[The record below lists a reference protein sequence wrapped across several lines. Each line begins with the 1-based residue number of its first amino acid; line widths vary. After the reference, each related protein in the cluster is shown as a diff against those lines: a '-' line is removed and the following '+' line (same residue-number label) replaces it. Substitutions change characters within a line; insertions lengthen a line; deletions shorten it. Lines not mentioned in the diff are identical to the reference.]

1 MPRNVNPT
9 DQSNRAKQPRPN
21 GYGTRGAH
29 SNPLTVAAAPV
40 LDNVDNLVFSEELV
54 RARQCPS
61 DKTFDIP
68 PEFAANYKPLV
79 AQLIHAGGTDPN
91 NNAPQLMR
99 NLANTLEPAIHI
111 ESYPSLQ
118 DDALLNETIGDGT
131 ISYGQLAKFPGV
143 PDLSLRPPVSSPA
156 PEAFMMFEVPSIDDG
171 KKTTAGTRKF
181 VQAPPSHG
189 GHYYEVVLPQSLQ
202 DKVIVE
208 FEIDVGEGESYGL
221 TYYAHL
227 RLGRRTQ
234 EQIYINGQ
242 VKKERVILLTVGH
255 CDANGKRTS
264 HGTVAVAGKE
274 LAARLF
280 DENKWRFA
288 PVGDVAR
295 DVEPQNDDEI
305 TSVNK
310 YEFSICA
317 DQLCY
322 RASQGKDDSP
332 FLNLANFSIPQV
344 MALYQFAETG
354 YDPMVKLLCRLRM
367 RPSAAQRDQVFY
379 LASTDENRSPLL
391 DQYTVLDVEVL
402 VKYTALKTHQE
413 VNAAF
418 ATTYSGLQCF
428 EFTPALFQHFLGS
441 MPVPLPSAVIV
452 RWGKQ
457 PSGWF
462 VLSNCAFK
470 DGRVCSV
477 ADSGHA
483 IAPEIFT
490 MNPINPMPCKDFP
503 KLTLG
508 VPDHLRYWIFHK
520 LFNDQMPRFFANN
533 SMPAKVVLAH
543 TILGMH
549 ADECWRGVRGLDAG
563 MSLMWV
569 MSYEQHT
576 GKTTAMTLG
585 QHAIGCG
592 HQPLIG
598 GDATK
603 PALLEALCQGSLPR
617 AVDDMVLGEGGQS
630 KSLQQ
635 LSRILYGQAAR
646 MVSGKTRTPSS
657 SVIITSNQTPDV
669 TDKAMMSRILVVYFR
684 ALIDPEDAYDGA
696 QYTAIQ
702 NMLSCLM
709 PDLEQIG
716 KWDGTLD
723 HQAIGDWVKF
733 LTAAIGTKRDR
744 NINEWAKTCYVL
756 TLLHGLA
763 QSGAEELESMFEWI
777 VITTSRMAHTLTN
790 HAGIVDQFIVAILDV
805 QENIQPN
812 LLGPHPDKVLH
823 HHNFRTNCMPQTAQ
837 LPGTAHGTWW
847 AIRVGPACNVIKN
860 LTGKSFREIEVYEH
874 ATHYNGVFPGKCYFY
889 DHQQNP
895 YPIQHTTQDFE
906 TNLFIHHPLP
916 EHELVQGTLTRQRC
930 LWINQSIVD
939 RVQQSLIHGARPD
952 TDYTKIMVTSCNP
965 EQDPYNFVTDVST
978 RNWWG
983 FRSLGQGTFA
993 KFCGATN
1000 LMQVGSDLTSLIFQD
1015 GARAVMKKF
1024 DPDTP
1029 MSAYLNPE
1037 TIQQYFDTNESDP
1050 RNMPPIYIM
1059 NPFDFQNGED
1069 DEYEPNPFGDFDLDD
1084 PDGGEPNGGEPHDVE
1099 SEEENVDPTPQP
1111 EPPEPPPE
1119 APRQQ
1124 VGREDTNNACVPV
1137 HEVRANC
1144 HLTLSSI
1151 CPHATGKHRRG
1162 GRVRQH
1168 DIHPGA
1174 A

>member
-1 MPRNVNPT
+1 MTRNVNST

-21 GYGTRGAH
+21 GYGARGAH
-29 SNPLTVAAAPV
+29 SNPLIVAAAPV
-40 LDNVDNLVFSEELV
+40 LDNVDNPVFTEELV
-54 RARQCPS
+54 RARQCKSDAIFDVPPS
-61 DKTFDIP
+61 
-68 PEFAANYKPLV
+68 FAANYKIYV
-79 AQLIHAGGTDPN
+79 ARVIHAGGTDPN
-91 NNAPQLMR
+91 NNAPQLLR
-99 NLANTLEPAIHI
+99 NLANTLAPVIHI
-111 ESYPSLQ
+111 DSYPSLES
-118 DDALLNETIGDGT
+118 DALLHEVIADGT
-131 ISYGQLAKFPGV
+131 ISYGQLTKFAGV
-143 PDLSLRPPVSSPA
+143 PELSLRGPVSPA
-156 PEAFMMFEVPSIDDG
+156 AMETFSMFEVPSVDDG

-181 VQAPPSHG
+181 VQEPASHG
-189 GHYYEVVLPQSLQ
+189 GNYYEVVLPQSLQ
-202 DKVIVE
+202 DKVSVE
-208 FEIDVGEGESYGL
+208 FDIDVGEDESFGV

-227 RLGRRTQ
+227 RLGRRTA
-234 EQIYINGQ
+234 EQIYVDGQ
-242 VKKERVILLTVGH
+242 KKKERVILLTVGH
-255 CDANGKRTS
+255 CDTGGTRTS
-264 HGTVAVAGKE
+264 DGTVAVAAPD
-274 LAARLF
+274 LAAQLF
-280 DENKWRFA
+280 DEHKWRFA
-288 PVGDVAR
+288 PVDDSAR
-295 DVEPQNDDEI
+295 GEAPPQNDDET

-332 FLNLANFSIPQV
+332 FVNLANFSISQV
-344 MALYQFAETG
+344 MALYQFAEAG
-354 YDPMVKLLCRLRM
+354 YDPMVKLLCRYRM
-367 RPSAAQRDQVFY
+367 RPSVAQRDRVFY

-391 DQYTVLDVEVL
+391 EDYTVLDVEVL
-402 VKYTALKTHQE
+402 VKYTTLKTHQE

-418 ATTYSGLQCF
+418 ATTYSGLQCY
-428 EFTPALFQHFLGS
+428 ELTPGLFQHLLGS

-462 VLSNCAFK
+462 VLSNCAFR

-508 VPDHLRYWIFHK
+508 VPDHLRYWIYHK

-543 TILGMH
+543 TILGLH

-657 SVIITSNQTPDV
+657 SVIITSNQTPDI

-684 ALIDPEDAYDGA
+684 ALIDPDDAYDGA

-702 NMLSCLM
+702 KMLSCLM

-716 KWDGTLD
+716 KWDGALD

-733 LTAAIGTKRDR
+733 LTTAIGTKRDR
-744 NINEWAKTCYVL
+744 NINEWAKTCYML

-763 QSGAEELESMFEWI
+763 QSGVEQLESMFEWI
-777 VITTSRMAHTLTN
+777 VVTTSRMAHTLTN
-790 HAGIVDQFIVAILDV
+790 HAGIVDQFIVAILDI

-812 LLGPHPDKVLH
+812 LLGQQPDKVLH

-837 LPGTAHGTWW
+837 FPGTADGAWW

-860 LTGKSFREIEVYEH
+860 LTGKSFREIEVCEH
-874 ATHYNGVFPGKCYFY
+874 ATHYNGAFPGKCYFY
-889 DHQQNP
+889 DHTCNP
-895 YPIQHTTQDFE
+895 YPVQHTTQDFA
-906 TNLFIHHPLP
+906 TGLFIHHPLP

-930 LWINQSIVD
+930 LWINQTIVE
-939 RVQQSLIHGARPD
+939 RVRQSLIHGARPD

-965 EQDPYNFVTDVST
+965 EQQDPYNFVADVST

-983 FRSLGQGTFA
+983 YRSLAQCTFA
-993 KFCGATN
+993 KFCGVTN
-1000 LMQVGSDLTSLIFQD
+1000 LLQVGSDLTSLIFQD
-1015 GARAVMKKF
+1015 GAKATMKKY

-1037 TIQQYFDTNESDP
+1037 TIQRYFDTNESDP
-1050 RNMPPIYIM
+1050 RDMPPIYTL

-1069 DEYEPNPFGDFDLDD
+1069 DDYEPNPFGDFELDD
-1084 PDGGEPNGGEPHDVE
+1084 SDGGEPHDDPE
-1099 SEEENVDPTPQP
+1099 ADKENCDPNSQP
-1111 EPPEPPPE
+1111 EPPPKP
-1119 APRQQ
+1119 A
-1124 VGREDTNNACVPV
+1124 GREDKNNVCASV
-1137 HEVRANC
+1137 HKMRANC
-1144 HLTLSSI
+1144 YLTLSCI

-1162 GRVRQH
+1162 GRVCR
-1168 DIHPGA
+1168 DGIHRLA